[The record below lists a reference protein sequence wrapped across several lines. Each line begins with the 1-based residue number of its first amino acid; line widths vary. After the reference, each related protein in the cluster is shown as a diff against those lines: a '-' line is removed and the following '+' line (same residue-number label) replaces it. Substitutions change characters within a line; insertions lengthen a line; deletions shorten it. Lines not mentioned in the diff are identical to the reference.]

1 MSIAAGPA
9 SGSEA
14 PRSPS
19 LLHPKRLA
27 KMTAAIAG
35 LTCALSVIAG
45 VIAARAA
52 PHGLRGIAVS
62 LHLAHQPLMV
72 KIAAGI
78 TSVALVTAAASGL
91 LHFYTWWREHELD

>member
-1 MSIAAGPA
+1 MSVTEAAAPARMGP
-9 SGSEA
+9 
-14 PRSPS
+14 
-19 LLHPKRLA
+19 LHPKRLA

-35 LTCALSVIAG
+35 LTCSLSVLAG

-72 KIAAGI
+72 KVAAGI
-78 TSVALVTAAASGL
+78 TTVAVITAAASGL
-91 LHFYTWWREHELD
+91 LHFYTWWKEHELD